1 MAGAACSSRWCGGEI
16 QHGEAAE
23 LDRLKAIL
31 EDADEADPEAAGQP
45 TAIGGGA

>member
-1 MAGAACSSRWCGGEI
+1 MAGAACWSRWCAGEI
-16 QHGEAAE
+16 QRGEAAE

-31 EDADEADPEAAGQP
+31 EDAQEPEPEAAGEP